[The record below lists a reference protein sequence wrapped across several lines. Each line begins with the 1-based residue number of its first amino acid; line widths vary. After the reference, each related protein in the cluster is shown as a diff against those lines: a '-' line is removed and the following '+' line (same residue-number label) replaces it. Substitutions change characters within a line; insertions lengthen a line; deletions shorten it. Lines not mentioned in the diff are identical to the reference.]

1 MDLSKLPQKAKIAET
16 NTKKLFENLKRK
28 KPNSL
33 DDVVHKL
40 HDEAFEKIDCLK
52 CANCCKTTSPIF
64 YDRDIDRIAKRLRVR
79 PSDFIAQYLH
89 QDEEGDYVLNTAPCT
104 FLDSDNYCS
113 IYEDRPSACREYPHT
128 DRKRFYQV
136 LDLTLK
142 NTFVCPAAFEIVEQ
156 LKKRF

>member
-1 MDLSKLPQKAKIAET
+1 MDLSKLPNKARIAET

-28 KPNSL
+28 RPNSL

-89 QDEEGDYVLNTAPCT
+89 QDEEGDYVLNSAPCT
-104 FLDSDNYCS
+104 FLDEDNYCT
-113 IYEDRPSACREYPHT
+113 I
-128 DRKRFYQV
+128 
-136 LDLTLK
+136 
-142 NTFVCPAAFEIVEQ
+142 
-156 LKKRF
+156 

>member
-28 KPNSL
+28 RPNSL

-64 YDRDIDRIAKRLRVR
+64 YDRDIDRVAKRLRVK
-79 PSDFIAQYLH
+79 PSDFISHYLH

-113 IYEDRPSACREYPHT
+113 IYEDRPTACREYPHT
-128 DRKRFYQV
+128 DRKRFYQI

-156 LKKRF
+156 LKKIF